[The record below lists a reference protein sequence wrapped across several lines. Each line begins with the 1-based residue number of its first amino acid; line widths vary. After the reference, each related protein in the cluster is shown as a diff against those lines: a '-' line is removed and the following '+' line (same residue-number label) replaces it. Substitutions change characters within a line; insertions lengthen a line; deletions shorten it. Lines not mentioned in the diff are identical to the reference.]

1 MAVSFLC
8 LIRLALMDYDLFTVI
23 LKNSAIHSRQLI
35 FPVNTE
41 FAMNLP
47 EDSFFHFTR
56 SS

>member
-1 MAVSFLC
+1 
-8 LIRLALMDYDLFTVI
+8 MDYDLFTVI